1 MKKNVYESP
10 EALVIRLES
19 IDVVTASQFSDGNM
33 IPDGWVE
40 S

>member
-1 MKKNVYESP
+1 MKKNVSESP

-19 IDVVTASQFSDGNM
+19 VDVVTSSTFSDDNM

-40 S
+40 A